1 MEHPVLRL
9 QKQLTAGEGFLIESP
24 ANRRYLTGF
33 PSSAGLV
40 VVTRDQSVFLTDFR
54 YFEKAARVVK
64 SCAVKMLTSYKQDVI
79 PLLKEM
85 GITTLYLETDF
96 VSLQSFARLTEL
108 FEGITLSKETRLTD
122 LLEQMRSVKTLE
134 EIAKIKQAQAMT
146 DQTFTYIL
154 QRIEAGRTEI
164 EVMLDMEFYMR
175 KLGSEGVAFDFVVV
189 SGKNSSLPHGVPT
202 HKVIETGDFLT
213 MDFGAV
219 VDGYRSDMTRTVAV
233 GKVTDEQRRVYETVL
248 TAKRESMAAIRP
260 DMVCKDI
267 DKIARDMIDNAGY
280 KGCFGHGLG
289 HSVGL
294 DIHENPS
301 FNTRCETLLVPG
313 MVITVEPGIYL
324 ENQFGVR
331 VEDMIAVAKNGF
343 ENLTQSPDE
352 LIIL

>member
-1 MEHPVLRL
+1 MEHPILRL
-9 QKQLTAGEGFLIESP
+9 QKELTAGEGFLIESP

-40 VVTRDQSVFLTDFR
+40 VITKEQSVFLTDFR
-54 YFEKAARVVK
+54 YYEKAAGAVN
-64 SCAVKMLTSYKQDVI
+64 SCKVKMLTSYKQDVL
-79 PLLKEM
+79 PLLKEF
-85 GITTLYLETDF
+85 GVTTLYLETDF
-96 VSLQSFARLTEL
+96 VSLQSFDRLTEL
-108 FEGITLSKETRLTD
+108 MEGIHFSQSGRLTE
-122 LLEQMRSVKTLE
+122 LLVQMRSIKTTE

-146 DQTFTYIL
+146 DETFSYIL

-164 EVMLDMEFYMR
+164 DVMLDMEFYMR

-202 HKVIETGDFLT
+202 EKVIEPGDFLT

-233 GKVTDEQRRVYETVL
+233 GRVTDQQRKVYETVL
-248 TAKRESMAAIRP
+248 KAKKQSMMAIRP
-260 DMVCKDI
+260 DVMCKDI
-267 DKIARDMIDNAGY
+267 DKIARDIIDNEGY

-331 VEDMIAVAKNGF
+331 VEDMIVVTETGC
-343 ENLTQSPDE
+343 ENLTHSPDE
-352 LIIL
+352 LVMI

>member
-1 MEHPVLRL
+1 MEHPILRL
-9 QKQLTAGEGFLIESP
+9 QKELTAGEGFLIESP

-40 VVTRDQSVFLTDFR
+40 LVTKDQSVFLTDFR
-54 YFEKAARVVK
+54 YYEKAANVVR
-64 SCAVKMLTSYKQDVI
+64 SCEVKMLTSYKECVV
-79 PLLKEM
+79 PLLKEAR
-85 GITTLYLETDF
+85 ITTLFLETDF
-96 VSLQSFARLTEL
+96 VSLQTFARLSEL
-108 FEGITLSKETRLTD
+108 FEGITLSQSGRLTE
-122 LLEQMRSVKTLE
+122 LLEQMRSIKTPK
-134 EIAKIKQAQAMT
+134 EIDTIRQAQAMT
-146 DQTFTYIL
+146 DETFSYIL

-164 EVMLDMEFYMR
+164 DVMLDMEFYMR

-202 HKVIETGDFLT
+202 EKVIEAGDLLT

-233 GKVTDEQRRVYETVL
+233 GQVSDEQRRVYETVL
-248 TAKRESMAAIRP
+248 NAKNRSMAAIRP
-260 DMVCKDI
+260 GVMCKDI
-267 DKIARDMIDNAGY
+267 DKIARDIIDNAGY

-301 FNTRCETLLVPG
+301 FNTRCETPLVPG

-331 VEDMIAVAKNGF
+331 VEDMIVVTESGY
-343 ENLTQSPDE
+343 ENLTHSPDE
-352 LIIL
+352 FVIV